1 MNRTLFVQKRQNQL
15 DAPLL
20 LARRPRQPP
29 PELRENVQIGSF
41 QTADW
46 VQQQVQQQVQEAQEK
61 ELDAG
66 ERVRLA
72 LREANQQVIRNRL
85 GPQMNP

>member
-20 LARRPRQPP
+20 PARRPRQPP

-46 VQQQVQQQVQEAQEK
+46 VQQQVQQQVQEAQEQ

-66 ERVRLA
+66 ERVRQL
-72 LREANQQVIRNRL
+72 LREAN
-85 GPQMNP
+85 